1 MQSSYGR
8 NLSHFSA
15 VCSLFGLSTGLS
27 DAVWFQLNF
36 STVFGERGNVS
47 LLSHCEKVMAS
58 VILQRIRQRTEEI
71 LSEAQGGFRPGR
83 STIDQL
89 DYQLDFSASDRNEY

>member
-1 MQSSYGR
+1 
-8 NLSHFSA
+8 
-15 VCSLFGLSTGLS
+15 
-27 DAVWFQLNF
+27 
-36 STVFGERGNVS
+36 
-47 LLSHCEKVMAS
+47 MAS

-89 DYQLDFSASDRNEY
+89 DYELDYQLDFTASDRNEY